1 MVTNLQVV
9 KYHFNLILIKHL
21 KQPLAEFG
29 ASIANIKCLSVL
41 QTFGHSKLEQ
51 I

>member
-1 MVTNLQVV
+1 MRYLRQLMT
-9 KYHFNLILIKHL
+9 
-21 KQPLAEFG
+21 EFG
-29 ASIANIKCLSVL
+29 ASIANIKRLSVL

>member
-1 MVTNLQVV
+1 MSLM
-9 KYHFNLILIKHL
+9 FLARILIKHYL